1 MPRPCAVG
9 LLANP
14 RLCLSEKDGD
24 IHYSFQ
30 VYFKEIDAGVCT
42 DNLSEVECYLAQ
54 LLPTSDFVICP
65 GIRNYPTS
73 IRFQTKNLVV
83 WNEPFHRRVS
93 SNCAQWHVPNNIKQA
108 RSSSGFNCCKSCK
121 QLIHYISQLQ
131 ERTEIVSTPTRLH
144 CVTASSNYAISR
156 LSPASQKIRRGN
168 VAEER
173 KQCIKKL
180 RGLDKYQCDIS
191 DKQHAEIMQLVSTV
205 NNSEINCRRRS
216 SPRRRSECFTPSLA
230 PGCHRMTGI

>member
-1 MPRPCAVG
+1 MSRPYNDSRVG

-42 DNLSEVECYLAQ
+42 DDLSEVERYLAQ
-54 LLPTSDFVICP
+54 LLLTSDFVICP
-65 GIRNYPTS
+65 GIRDYPTS

-108 RSSSGFNCCKSCK
+108 RSSSGLTAVNPVSSLSITSANYKKELRSFQHPLVCTVSLQVLIMRYQGCPLQARKSIEAK
-121 QLIHYISQLQ
+121 LQ
-131 ERTEIVSTPTRLH
+131 KNG
-144 CVTASSNYAISR
+144 SS
-156 LSPASQKIRRGN
+156 
-168 VAEER
+168 V
-173 KQCIKKL
+173 
-180 RGLDKYQCDIS
+180 
-191 DKQHAEIMQLVSTV
+191 
-205 NNSEINCRRRS
+205 
-216 SPRRRSECFTPSLA
+216 
-230 PGCHRMTGI
+230 